1 MYSINI
7 ASFILISLIVY
18 SSSFL
23 GYYLYRLAKDEV
35 ENNIVLLKTF
45 LKTTFFIINFL
56 FYYNV
61 FKQNNFFL
69 ILIILSILIIV
80 LKAKLELNM
89 YFLYLA
95 IIYSLSYFYDLNFY
109 YMSILIFIYN
119 LTATSLES
127 TKKSLKKI
135 LIKKLGFFIITL
147 IAVLWYLIL

>member
-35 ENNIVLLKTF
+35 ENNIFLLKTF

-69 ILIILSILIIV
+69 ILILLSILIVV

-109 YMSILIFIYN
+109 YISILIFIYN